1 MYRVGTTTSKR
12 NKNQWGILRDRLL
25 RLNTPAAVD
34 DRDECFCFHMAVRFR
49 FRTLIRLH
57 F

>member
-1 MYRVGTTTSKR
+1 MYRVGTTTNKR